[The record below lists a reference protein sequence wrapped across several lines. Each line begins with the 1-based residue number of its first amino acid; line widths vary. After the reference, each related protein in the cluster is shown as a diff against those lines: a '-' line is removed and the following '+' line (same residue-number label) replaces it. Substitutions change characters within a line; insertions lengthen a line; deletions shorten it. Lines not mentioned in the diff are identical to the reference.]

1 MSFDLFIHA
10 GGYWSTDDQYLGG
23 EPHSVGLVSGE
34 TFKLSSVQMLLV
46 EHLGYEDNMK
56 RVSWFP
62 PETPDEKE
70 DLDNDDVLKR
80 VVHYAI
86 GSGALTLYAVREDDP
101 YIGRHID
108 SNAIRYLSEDDNER
122 VLADGEDV
130 GGSGSESDSGGD
142 ENQFEDLVHSSSD
155 DDNPH
160 VEVDESKYRK
170 FCIGDKYNTIDS
182 FKSAINRYAVKK
194 RRDIKYE
201 KSDSK
206 RVVAICSGKKC
217 PWRISAT
224 INSTCNR
231 VVIRSLQEEHN
242 CTWQGKVSLLTNSR
256 IADLYIE
263 EFRLNPDFSAE
274 QLQQKLLRRNIN
286 VPWTICERT
295 RLKCLKTFDEEQE
308 ESFARLF
315 DYVAELKRS
324 NIGSTVECEVRE
336 TRFHRF
342 YVCFA
347 ALKNG
352 WKRACRKILH
362 LDGTFLKW
370 RMTGMLLVAC
380 GRDPND
386 QMFPVAWGIVD
397 CENTPNWLW
406 FLEHLVDDLGLDS
419 GNGLT
424 LGSDQQKGLIA
435 AVKVVLP
442 FAEHRMCARHVYSN
456 WKKNYAGA
464 DYEDMFW
471 AAADSYYPQQFDR
484 KMQEIKE
491 YNEAAYNALK
501 ISVFCPWSRA
511 FFTEFSKCAAVENN
525 LGESFNAA
533 IRVVRTKPIVE
544 MLEEIR
550 KRVMVSNDKKR
561 SEAEKTKGDYT
572 PKSIALLDQQIDLAK
587 NCRPLSCGLGN
598 YEVGYFNYKTNMR
611 IEGFVVQMRGDIK
624 CSCRIYMISGIPC
637 SHIVSCLRHEK
648 NTDQDPKKMISPW
661 FTTQKL
667 KTCYA
672 DGLCG
677 VNGMNLWEVT
687 TNVRV
692 MPPKYKRPGGR
703 PPGKKRK
710 REKGEPREG
719 TKLSKRGTKIHCGTC
734 GKEGHNK
741 SNCKNA
747 PMPKLPKKPPGRPRK
762 IPSAKTPFASAPT
775 SVPGSSS
782 QPIEDLPRISSAPTS
797 VLGST
802 SQPIEDLPSLS
813 SALPKRRRGRP
824 RKQPDGASSSQPAP
838 QRQEPVYDT
847 GPMYLPREGYGVF
860 TSPLTGD
867 DYIHVG
873 RSVTDTR
880 DNTVLPS
887 SLYRAREHKKM
898 AIARG
903 RGRGKTK

>member
-1 MSFDLFIHA
+1 MSFDLFMHV
-10 GGYWSTDDQYLGG
+10 GGYWSAEDQYLGG
-23 EPHSVGLVSGE
+23 ERHKVGLVSAE
-34 TFKLSSVQMLLV
+34 SFSLRMILVLLSELL
-46 EHLGYEDNMK
+46 EYEDNMK
-56 RVSWFP
+56 KVSWFP
-62 PETPDEKE
+62 LETPGKKE
-70 DLDNDDVLKR
+70 DIDNDEVLKKA
-80 VVHYAI
+80 VHYAV
-86 GSGALTLYAVREDDP
+86 GAGALTLFIVREDDP

-108 SNAIRYLSEDDNER
+108 TNALRYLSDDEAL
-122 VLADGEDV
+122 VDGEV
-130 GGSGSESDSGGD
+130 SGGSGSESDD
-142 ENQFEDLVHSSSD
+142 EVQFEDIVYSDSD
-155 DDNPH
+155 DDSPH

-170 FCIGDKYNTIDS
+170 FCIGDEYNTIDS
-182 FKSAINRYAVKK
+182 FKRAVTRYAVKK

-201 KSDSK
+201 KSDGK

-224 INSTCNR
+224 INSSSNR
-231 VVIRSLQEEHN
+231 VVIRSLNDEHN
-242 CTWQGKVSLLTNSR
+242 CTWQGVVSLLTNSR

-263 EFRLNPDFSAE
+263 EFRLNPEFSAN

-336 TRFHRF
+336 SRFHRF

-386 QMFPVAWGIVD
+386 QMFPVAWAIVD

-406 FLEHLVDDLGLDS
+406 FLEHLVDDLGLEL

-442 FAEHRMCARHVYSN
+442 YAEHRMCARHVYAN
-456 WKKNYAGA
+456 WKKKYAGA
-464 DYEDMFW
+464 EYEDMFW

-484 KMQEIKE
+484 KMQELKE
-491 YNEAAYNALK
+491 YDPAAFNDLK
-501 ISVFCPWSRA
+501 ISLFCPWSRA
-511 FFTEFSKCAAVENN
+511 YFTEFSKCAAVENN

-533 IRVVRTKPIVE
+533 IRIARSKPVVE

-550 KRVMVSNDKKR
+550 KRVMVSNEKKR
-561 SEAEKTKGDYT
+561 AEAEKTKGEYT
-572 PKSIALLDQQIDLAK
+572 PKAIALLDQQIDLAK

-611 IEGFVVQMRGDIK
+611 IEGFVVQMRGEIK
-624 CSCRIYMISGIPC
+624 CSCRMYMVSGIPC

-661 FTTQKL
+661 FTAQKL
-667 KTCYA
+667 QTCYA

-687 TNVRV
+687 TTVRV
-692 MPPKYKRPGGR
+692 LPPPYKRPGGR

-719 TKLSKRGTKIHCGTC
+719 GTKLSKRGTKIHCSLC
-734 GKEGHNK
+734 GEEGHNK
-741 SNCKNA
+741 LKCKNG
-747 PMPKLPKKPPGRPRK
+747 PMPKPPKKPIK
-762 IPSAKTPFASAPT
+762 IQNHTPKLL
-775 SVPGSSS
+775 
-782 QPIEDLPRISSAPTS
+782 E
-797 VLGST
+797 
-802 SQPIEDLPSLS
+802 
-813 SALPKRRRGRP
+813 
-824 RKQPDGASSSQPAP
+824 
-838 QRQEPVYDT
+838 EP
-847 GPMYLPREGYGVF
+847 F
-860 TSPLTGD
+860 K
-867 DYIHVG
+867 
-873 RSVTDTR
+873 
-880 DNTVLPS
+880 NNQN
-887 SLYRAREHKKM
+887 
-898 AIARG
+898 
-903 RGRGKTK
+903 